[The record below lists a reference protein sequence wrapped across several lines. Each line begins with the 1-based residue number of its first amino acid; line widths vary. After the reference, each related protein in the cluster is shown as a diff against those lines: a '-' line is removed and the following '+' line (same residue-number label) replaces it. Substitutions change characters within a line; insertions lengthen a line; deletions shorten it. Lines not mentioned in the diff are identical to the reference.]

1 MGGHR
6 TSTRVDSE
14 MDELQLGL
22 DNLQV
27 TGANLN
33 TLLTKLHTA
42 VDAVRTAKLGARDP
56 KDKWVAPLTA
66 APLIVKKAK
75 LTSLNHKRAVS
86 AQVDRLLMELVKL
99 EEASLLAQHSAY
111 KYALLKQLRV
121 VADADVVAYAK
132 DRRVKQDAR
141 AKEAAKRAEATAAR
155 KRRRIVIGDEE
166 EMSDDLR

>member
-66 APLIVKKAK
+66 APLIVKKAIK
-75 LTSLNHKRAVS
+75 ADFSEP
-86 AQVDRLLMELVKL
+86 Q
-99 EEASLLAQHSAY
+99 ASC
-111 KYALLKQLRV
+111 
-121 VADADVVAYAK
+121 
-132 DRRVKQDAR
+132 
-141 AKEAAKRAEATAAR
+141 
-155 KRRRIVIGDEE
+155 
-166 EMSDDLR
+166 